1 MMQTTIFDTALGE
14 FGIGWTEAGLAR
26 VQLPGLDRAELLR
39 RINRD
44 GAARGEPTRAIEA
57 LINQIDDYASGAAV
71 DFSTVALDLSGV
83 PAFHRR
89 VYEALQG
96 VGWGQTTS
104 YGALARLLGDAGLS
118 RAVGQAMGANPMP
131 LVIPCHRVL
140 ASNGKPGGFSAPGG
154 AQSKIKM
161 LALEGV
167 SVGTPAGQMTFG
179 F

>member
-1 MMQTTIFDTALGE
+1 METAIFDTELGL
-14 FGIGWTEAGLAR
+14 FGIGWTEVGLAR
-26 VQLPGLDRAELLR
+26 VQLPGLDVEALSR

-44 GAARGEPTRAIEA
+44 GGVAGEPSRAIAA
-57 LINQIDDYASGAAV
+57 LMDRIEDYAAGEAV
-71 DFSTVALDLSGV
+71 AFDDVKLDLAGV
-83 PAFHRR
+83 PPFHAK
-89 VYEALQG
+89 VYEALLTW
-96 VGWGQTTS
+96 GWGQTTT
-104 YGALARLLGDAGLS
+104 YGQLARALGDVTLS

-154 AQSKIKM
+154 AESKLRM

-167 SVGTPAGQMTFG
+167 TVGAPAGQMAFG